1 MNSAYGT
8 YAVFPRSRSSER
20 WIRYLSTSIS
30 SEQSIDTT
38 NIFTM
43 IPNLQI
49 YKAEITTQVR
59 TALKDPDSAD
69 NPVTTYYPKLK
80 VEF

>member
-1 MNSAYGT
+1 
-8 YAVFPRSRSSER
+8 
-20 WIRYLSTSIS
+20 
-30 SEQSIDTT
+30 
-38 NIFTM
+38 M